1 MSQLR
6 SPLRPRSSLSNESS
20 SNVLTPLHKELKP
33 RISMSNLKRP
43 NTAIGRQS
51 RPESPRFT
59 YTRLRAGSS
68 LGTSSRPSTPLYGR
82 NQEPYTGTIS
92 VSIRPNPL
100 SVHPMYGSPWEI
112 DTLKNTISNKDDST
126 SFFFDNVFPV
136 DKPVE
141 NKEVYR
147 RACSGVVKQFLS
159 EGYNGTI
166 FAYGM
171 TGSGKTYSMKGAK
184 EDPGIAKLVV
194 DDIFDIIRNEPGKQ
208 RQVYVSYLEI
218 YNERLFDLL
227 EPSNN
232 SILKIRDDPQ
242 CGTKIVGISSPPI
255 VSKDQLLHLLKKG
268 DVNRK
273 TSVTD
278 FNNRSSRSHS
288 IIQIKL
294 QTTDLIHNT
303 ETNSTLSLCDLAG
316 SEKGSNTIERRKEGA
331 YINKSLLALST
342 VIHKLSLL
350 CSNISSPGTFNEHIP
365 YRDSKLTR
373 LLQPALSGSSLVLI
387 LCTVNLGNV
396 SGVGSA
402 MNISETYSTLR
413 FAARAKDVVMNIKNT
428 KKINL
433 NDDDSIKQI
442 HELKRIIESQ
452 RSEIS
457 VLRMYPGGSVEEG
470 MESSAEKNARL
481 SELEATNQ
489 LLLKNSE
496 HLTRL
501 NDLLKTETI
510 ILGNDTLNEILGS
523 GFESY
528 SQQAMMANL
537 EEYYKRVSYERE
549 EYKTYISH
557 LEAELKWAIQAGSN
571 KNGFSQLLSEEPDSH
586 LEAALK
592 DQEEEIMRLRE
603 LIKDKDHVIRSLT
616 KTSKLRN
623 MIESKQN
630 KENKYSGS
638 VKKDESSRVF
648 PTLKSAHVDSKVF
661 NESL

>member
-6 SPLRPRSSLSNESS
+6 SPLRPRSSLSSQTS

-33 RISMSNLKRP
+33 RISMSNLRRP
-43 NTAIGRQS
+43 NTAMGKQS
-51 RPESPRFT
+51 RPESPRLT
-59 YTRLRAGSS
+59 CARLRAGSS
-68 LGTSSRPSTPLYGR
+68 LGVSSRPSTPSYGR

-112 DTLKNTISNKDDST
+112 DMMENSISNRDDST

-147 RACSGVVKQFLS
+147 KACSGVVEQFLS
-159 EGYNGTI
+159 EGHNGTI

-171 TGSGKTYSMKGAK
+171 TGSGKTYSMKGEK

-194 DDIFDIIRNEPGKQ
+194 DDIFETMREEPGKR
-208 RQVYVSYLEI
+208 RQVYISYLEI

-227 EPSNN
+227 EPSNS

-242 CGTKIVGISSPPI
+242 CGTKIVGISTPAV
-255 VSKDQLLHLLKKG
+255 VSKEQLLHFLKKG

-294 QTTDLIHNT
+294 DTTDLIHNT
-303 ETNSTLSLCDLAG
+303 ETSSTLSLCDLAG

-350 CSNISSPGTFNEHIP
+350 CSNVSSPGSFTEHIP

-396 SGVGSA
+396 TGVGGA

-413 FAARAKDVVMNIKNT
+413 FAARAKDVVVNIKNT
-428 KKINL
+428 KKSNV
-433 NDDDSIKQI
+433 NDYDSVKQI
-442 HELKRIIESQ
+442 QELKRIIESQ

-457 VLRMYPGGSVEEG
+457 VLRMYPGDNMEEG
-470 MESSAEKNARL
+470 MESSPEKNVRL

-489 LLLKNSE
+489 LLLKNNE
-496 HLTRL
+496 HLSRL

-510 ILGNDTLNEILGS
+510 ILGNDTLNEILGN

-537 EEYYKRVSYERE
+537 EEYYKRISYERE

-557 LEAELKWAIQAGSN
+557 LEAQLKWAIQNGSI
-571 KNGFSQLLSEEPDSH
+571 KNEISQLLSKVPDSH

-623 MIESKQN
+623 MIENNQN

-638 VKKDESSRVF
+638 VNKADSSRIF
-648 PTLKSAHVDSKVF
+648 PNLKGVHVDSKVL